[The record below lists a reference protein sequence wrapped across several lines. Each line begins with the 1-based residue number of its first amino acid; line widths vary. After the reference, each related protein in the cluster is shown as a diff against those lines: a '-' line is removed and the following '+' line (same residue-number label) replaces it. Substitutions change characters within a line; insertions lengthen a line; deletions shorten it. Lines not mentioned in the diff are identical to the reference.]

1 MSTTAIFGAGVMGEA
16 LLSGLIRSGR
26 DVADLTITEKRA
38 DHAAELNAKYGV
50 SVLDN
55 ATAAKSADVLVLV
68 VKPQDMDGLLGEIRD
83 HVVPATSSSPS
94 RLVSRPSTSSPG
106 CRTGPRWSG

>member
-1 MSTTAIFGAGVMGEA
+1 MATTAIFGAGVMGET

-26 DVADLTITEKRA
+26 DVGDLTITEKRA
-38 DHAAELNAKYGV
+38 DHATELNAKYGV

-68 VKPQDMDGLLGEIRD
+68 VKPQDMDGLLAEIRD
-83 HVVPATSSSPS
+83 NDQKIAGEIEKKIRAALDGFVKTFA
-94 RLVSRPSTSSPG
+94 
-106 CRTGPRWSG
+106 